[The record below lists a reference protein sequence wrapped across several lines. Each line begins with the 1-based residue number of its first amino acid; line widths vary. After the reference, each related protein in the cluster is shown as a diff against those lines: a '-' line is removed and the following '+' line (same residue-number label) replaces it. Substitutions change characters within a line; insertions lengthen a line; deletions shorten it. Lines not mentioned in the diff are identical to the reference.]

1 MNLYF
6 TVILPKKKKIKFFT
20 TFYYFVC
27 VGMCISTASVWRSED
42 HVCPGIDL
50 RSAGMIADL
59 YLLSQLQG
67 CHPIFKLLYLP
78 ISF

>member
-6 TVILPKKKKIKFFT
+6 TIILQKSN
-20 TFYYFVC
+20 FYYILLFCVY
-27 VGMCISTASVWRSED
+27 VGMCMSTAYVWSEGL
-42 HVCPGIDL
+42 VCPGIDL
-50 RSAGMIADL
+50 KSADMVADRCL

-78 ISF
+78 IPF

>member
-1 MNLYF
+1 MNLYY
-6 TVILPKKKKIKFFT
+6 TIILPKSN
-20 TFYYFVC
+20 FYYILLFCVC
-27 VGMCISTASVWRSED
+27 VGMCISTAYVWRSED